1 MNADVYNLQ
10 NEKVG
15 TMELPAKVFGTK
27 WSPILVKQVL
37 EAQLANA
44 RSPWAHT
51 KNRAE
56 VRGGGKKPWAQKGT
70 GRARHGS
77 TRSPIW
83 VGGGKSHGP
92 RNDRDYSQKVNKKM
106 KRTALFSVLSKKA
119 KDGEVKVFESLMIEA
134 PKTKILAST
143 LNAILSMKKGNKRY
157 DVLMVGNV
165 ANKNLFRASANLD
178 KALAID
184 ATSLNVN
191 DILNHKNLFLD
202 KEAVATI
209 VKHYK
214 AL

>member
-1 MNADVYNLQ
+1 MNADVYNLN

-15 TMELPAKVFGTK
+15 TMELPAEVFGTK
-27 WSPILVKQVL
+27 WNPTLVKQVL
-37 EAQLANA
+37 DAQSANA

-51 KNRAE
+51 KGRGE

-92 RNDRDYSQKVNKKM
+92 RNERDYSQKVNKKM
-106 KRTALFSVLSKKA
+106 KRVALFSALSKKA
-119 KDGEVKVFESLMIEA
+119 KDGEVKVFEALAIDA
-134 PKTKILAST
+134 PKTKVLAST
-143 LNAILSMKKGNKRY
+143 LNAILTMKKGMKRY
-157 DVLMVGNV
+157 DVLLVSG
-165 ANKNLFRASANLD
+165 AQNKNLFRASTNLQKT
-178 KALAID
+178 KALASD
-184 ATSLNVN
+184 SLNVQ
-191 DILNHKNLFLD
+191 DVLNHKNLFLD

-214 AL
+214 I